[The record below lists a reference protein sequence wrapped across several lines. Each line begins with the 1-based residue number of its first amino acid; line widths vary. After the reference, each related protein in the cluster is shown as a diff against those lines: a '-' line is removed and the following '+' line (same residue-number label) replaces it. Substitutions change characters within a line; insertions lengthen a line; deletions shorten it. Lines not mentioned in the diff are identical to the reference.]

1 MNGVV
6 QVYAAPTPSLSPT
19 PGGLWVFFFKCQA
32 EHFEHW
38 LESIIHRQI
47 FRRVL
52 SSLDAE
58 DVCPQQPSL
67 LCFGVRLKKSRE
79 RLKMSKFVVK
89 VRYPLF
95 GLVSFQ
101 VHLMLYY
108 HMSQV
113 PLVVSRRWQWKSIHH
128 STNTGSSRFTK
139 GRTKGCCTSQH
150 SKQLQVRVF

>member
-101 VHLMLYY
+101 VHLMLLLP
-108 HMSQV
+108 H
-113 PLVVSRRWQWKSIHH
+113 VSSPPSGVQEVAVEEHPSLHKH
-128 STNTGSSRFTK
+128 G
-139 GRTKGCCTSQH
+139 
-150 SKQLQVRVF
+150 QLPVHQGQNQGLLYITAQQTAAG